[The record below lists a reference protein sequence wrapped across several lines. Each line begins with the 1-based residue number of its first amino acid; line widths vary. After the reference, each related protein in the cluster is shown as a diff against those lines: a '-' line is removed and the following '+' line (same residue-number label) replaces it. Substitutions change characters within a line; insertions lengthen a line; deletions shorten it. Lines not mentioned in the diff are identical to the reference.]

1 MLSGSLIIDPVIG
14 KLPRMSA
21 PVKGLGRYLGTA
33 AGLACLAVAVAV
45 PASADTLNTTTCSQQ
60 QVMSSLQQTAP
71 MIWGQISSDPQTE
84 QKLRVALDA
93 VLAAPPG
100 QREQLANT
108 LEQALGKDQLTD
120 ISDDILNA
128 SGGPIGRAV
137 NGCHNF

>member
-1 MLSGSLIIDPVIG
+1 MINLH
-14 KLPRMSA
+14 LPISPTIRYVPAMSA
-21 PVKGLGRYLGTA
+21 LTKGFRGLSVLGMA
-33 AGLACLAVAVAV
+33 AGVAIAVAG

-60 QVMSSLQQTAP
+60 QIMSSLQKNTP
-71 MIWGQISSDPQTE
+71 LIWGRISSDPQTE
-84 QKLRVALDA
+84 QQLRVALDV

-120 ISDDILNA
+120 ISDDVLNA

-137 NGCHNF
+137 NDCHSF

>member
-1 MLSGSLIIDPVIG
+1 MNITGQ
-14 KLPRMSA
+14 R
-21 PVKGLGRYLGTA
+21 LGRHLGMV
-33 AGLACLAVAVAV
+33 AGLACVAVAVAA

-60 QVMSSLQQTAP
+60 QIMSSLQQNAP
-71 MIWGQISSDPQTE
+71 RIWGAISSNPQTE
-84 QKLRVALDA
+84 QDLRVALDA

-120 ISDDILNA
+120 ISDDVLNA

-137 NGCHNF
+137 NACHSF

>member
-1 MLSGSLIIDPVIG
+1 MLAGSLIIDPVIG

-21 PVKGLGRYLGTA
+21 QVKGLGRYLGTA
-33 AGLACLAVAVAV
+33 AGLACLAVAVAA

-84 QKLRVALDA
+84 QKLRVALY
-93 VLAAPPG
+93 VFLAAPPG

>member
-1 MLSGSLIIDPVIG
+1 MGAA
-14 KLPRMSA
+14 KT
-21 PVKGLGRYLGTA
+21 GRGRLLGTA
-33 AGLACLAVAVAV
+33 AGLAVVAIAAAG
-45 PASADTLNTTTCSQQ
+45 PASADTLNTTTCSEQ
-60 QVMSSLQQTAP
+60 QVMASLQQNAP
-71 MIWGQISSDPQTE
+71 LIWGQISSDPQTE

-108 LEQALGKDQLTD
+108 LEDALGKNQLTD
-120 ISDDILNA
+120 ISDDVLNA